1 MTLKGSTMK
10 RTLVLS
16 ALAVASTL
24 ALAACGEATE
34 SGNTDATTSATS
46 TATTTA
52 ETTETTTATTEAD
65 GEISADYNDADIM
78 FAQMM
83 IPHHQ
88 QAVEMSEMLLAK
100 EGIPAQAV
108 EFAQGV
114 IDAQGPEIDRM
125 NAMLEAWGQQPVT
138 DSGGMGT
145 MDEMGGMSGMMS
157 QEDMTALEE
166 AQGTEA
172 ARLYLEQMTAHH
184 EGAVDMARDEVADG
198 QNPHAITLAE
208 QIINDQ
214 EAEIA
219 QMQQMLT
226 DL

>member
-1 MTLKGSTMK
+1 MALKDPTM
-10 RTLVLS
+10 RGTPVLS

-24 ALAACGEATE
+24 ALAACGEAPE
-34 SGNTDATTSATS
+34 SGNTDTTTSATN
-46 TATTTA
+46 
-52 ETTETTTATTEAD
+52 TATTEAD
-65 GEISADYNDADIM
+65 GEISADHDDTDIV
-78 FAQMM
+78 FARMM

-100 EGIPAQAV
+100 EGIPAQVV
-108 EFAQGV
+108 EFAQAV

-125 NAMLEAWGQQPVT
+125 KAMLEAWGQQPVT

-145 MDEMGGMSGMMS
+145 MDEMGGMDHGEMGGMSGMMS

-166 AQGTEA
+166 AQGTQA
-172 ARLYLEQMTAHH
+172 ACLYLEQMTAHH
-184 EGAVDMARDEVADG
+184 EGAVDMACDEVADG
-198 QNPHAITLAE
+198 QNRHAITLAE

>member
-1 MTLKGSTMK
+1 MK

-16 ALAVASTL
+16 TLAVASTL
-24 ALAACGEATE
+24 ALAACGEAT
-34 SGNTDATTSATS
+34 DATTSATS
-46 TATTTA
+46 TTTTTP

-65 GEISADYNDADIM
+65 GEISADHNDADIM

-100 EGIPAQAV
+100 EGIPAQVV

-125 NAMLEAWGQQPVT
+125 NAMLEAWDQQPVT
-138 DSGGMGT
+138 DSGGMDHGK
-145 MDEMGGMSGMMS
+145 MGGMSGMMS

-172 ARLYLEQMTAHH
+172 ARLYLEQMTTHH

-208 QIINDQ
+208 QVISDQ

-219 QMQQMLT
+219 QMKQMLT
-226 DL
+226 GL

>member
-1 MTLKGSTMK
+1 M
-10 RTLVLS
+10 
-16 ALAVASTL
+16 
-24 ALAACGEATE
+24 
-34 SGNTDATTSATS
+34 
-46 TATTTA
+46 
-52 ETTETTTATTEAD
+52 
-65 GEISADYNDADIM
+65 SADHNDADIM

-83 IPHHQ
+83 SPHHQ

-100 EGIPAQAV
+100 EGIPAQVV
-108 EFAQGV
+108 EFAQAV
-114 IDAQGPEIDRM
+114 IDAQGSEIDRM

-145 MDEMGGMSGMMS
+145 MDEMGGMDHGEMGGMSGMMS

-198 QNPHAITLAE
+198 QP
-208 QIINDQ
+208 
-214 EAEIA
+214 
-219 QMQQMLT
+219 LT
-226 DL
+226 IHRCTSSGRCTRSPSGSSLRRPTQPDVASRPWHPGRYAGGPARPSPAASRP

>member
-1 MTLKGSTMK
+1 MK

-16 ALAVASTL
+16 TLAVASTL
-24 ALAACGEATE
+24 ALAACGEAT
-34 SGNTDATTSATS
+34 DATTSATS
-46 TATTTA
+46 TTTTTP
-52 ETTETTTATTEAD
+52 ETTETTTATAEAD
-65 GEISADYNDADIM
+65 GEISADHNDADIM

-100 EGIPAQAV
+100 EGIPAQVV

-125 NAMLEAWGQQPVT
+125 NAMLEAWDQQPVT
-138 DSGGMGT
+138 DSGGMDHGK
-145 MDEMGGMSGMMS
+145 MSGMSGMMS

-172 ARLYLEQMTAHH
+172 ARLYLEQMTTHH

-208 QIINDQ
+208 QVISDQ

-219 QMQQMLT
+219 QMKQMLT
-226 DL
+226 GL

>member
-1 MTLKGSTMK
+1 VQTCALTIYLKHNIRNIK
-10 RTLVLS
+10 RKTKFSIYRRLS
-16 ALAVASTL
+16 GLENIRTVFIRIEGGLNISLFQYKQRLIAQFQPAL
-24 ALAACGEATE
+24 
-34 SGNTDATTSATS
+34 GN
-46 TATTTA
+46 
-52 ETTETTTATTEAD
+52 
-65 GEISADYNDADIM
+65 NM
-78 FAQMM
+78 
-83 IPHHQ
+83 
-88 QAVEMSEMLLAK
+88 
-100 EGIPAQAV
+100 
-108 EFAQGV
+108 
-114 IDAQGPEIDRM
+114 EIDRM

-145 MDEMGGMSGMMS
+145 IDEMGGMDHGEMGGMSGMMS

>member
-1 MTLKGSTMK
+1 MK
-10 RTLVLS
+10 RTLVFS

-24 ALAACGEATE
+24 ALAACGETTE
-34 SGNTDATTSATS
+34 SDNTDATISATS

-65 GEISADYNDADIM
+65 GEISADHNDADIM

-88 QAVEMSEMLLAK
+88 QAVEMSEMLLVK
-100 EGIPAQAV
+100 EGIPAQVV

-138 DSGGMGT
+138 DSGGHG
-145 MDEMGGMSGMMS
+145 DHG
-157 QEDMTALEE
+157 
-166 AQGTEA
+166 
-172 ARLYLEQMTAHH
+172 
-184 EGAVDMARDEVADG
+184 RDGWNGSRRDG
-198 QNPHAITLAE
+198 
-208 QIINDQ
+208 
-214 EAEIA
+214 
-219 QMQQMLT
+219 
-226 DL
+226 